1 MERSWSWHGSL
12 FQLNGSVFQDKP
24 KDVSSSMTIA
34 YQLLNVQSSIC
45 HDPLSTD
52 LRHVKFAHERACISL
67 RITWVSPVQDDYG
80 CVDPPGKIAPLSDLT
95 SVSCSLRIWAPR
107 NNASVR
113 LAPVRV
119 APVKLAL
126 VRLAPVKLVS
136 VRVAPV
142 RVASFNIAELK
153 SAPNRSVLLRS
164 AWVRTALPRQANVR
178 VAWATMALLR
188 SARVR
193 IALLRLAK
201 GSTALINLAS
211 LSMLSCREVEIR
223 KAP

>member
-95 SVSCSLRIWAPR
+95 SVNCSLRIWAPR

-113 LAPVRV
+113 L
-119 APVKLAL
+119 
-126 VRLAPVKLVS
+126 
-136 VRVAPV
+136 APV

-164 AWVRTALPRQANVR
+164 AWVRIALSKKANVR